1 MWEKKYK
8 AAQQGMEEL
17 ANKLNETVSLN
28 ETLVAEKKQWEQE
41 KVVQQQIIAQQ
52 LGNNDSVVQQLQNEI
67 REIKRKYNIKD

>member
-17 ANKLNETVSLN
+17 ANKLNEVISLN
-28 ETLVAEKKQWEQE
+28 ETLVAEKRQWVQE
-41 KVVQQQIIAQQ
+41 KIVQQQIIAQQ
-52 LGNNDSVVQQLQNEI
+52 IGNNDGVVQQLQNEI